1 MIDQWT
7 DAQILALGKTDTPA
21 KIAELEAR
29 TADRRRTFLASFHV
43 EFLRSSLA
51 ALIAAMSAYSQADY
65 KPCFTSRKRKLGEL
79 CRDADGRVLERANWA
94 YHPRKDSID
103 RLRAAERALGP
114 MGGSIT
120 LLKETI
126 REHDRAVAYIWS
138 HLGSVYPDGSPGSH
152 KSPTGLSA
160 ALEAM
165 WQKAN
170 FWLPALAEP
179 YWAVVNAVRRGLVE
193 RGL

>member
-1 MIDQWT
+1 MIEQWT
-7 DAQILALGKTDTPA
+7 DAQILAFGKTDTLA
-21 KIAELEAR
+21 KVAELEAR
-29 TADRRRTFLASFHV
+29 TTDRRRAFLASFRV
-43 EFLRSSLA
+43 EFLRASLA
-51 ALIAAMSAYSQADY
+51 ALEATLSAYSQADY

-79 CRDADGRVLERANWA
+79 SRDADGQVLEHANWA

-103 RLRAAERALGP
+103 RLRAAERALGQ
-114 MGGSIT
+114 MGGPIT
-120 LLKETI
+120 MLKETI

-138 HLGSVYPDGSPGSH
+138 HLGSVYPEGSPGSH
-152 KSPTGLSA
+152 KSPSGLSA

-179 YWAVVNAVRRGLVE
+179 YWATVNDVRRGLAE